1 MGTGDA
7 AQARKELETGHVIRW
22 GSEVEAWL
30 DAADEALFQRRREP
44 ERTICLRP
52 PQNART
58 RQRIHMPAPRK
69 AVRAVRAWATFM
81 CFSVGK
87 WLATVVNRH
96 GL

>member
-7 AQARKELETGHVIRW
+7 AQAKKEQRQATSSGGGV
-22 GSEVEAWL
+22 VEAWL
-30 DAADEALFQRRREP
+30 DAADGALFQRRREP